1 MHLCGRSLLLGN
13 GSLTRLMSSAGFT
26 TVDIFVCVAA
36 GLMLC
41 RILCFALVLTT
52 ERGFDMVGSVLTS
65 LVMLATPWVKT
76 PLLDGPVKKMN
87 EGLVSKDSEE
97 LHLINLH

>member
-13 GSLTRLMSSAGFT
+13 GSLTRLMSSAGIT
-26 TVDIFVCVAA
+26 AVDIFVCIGV

-41 RILCFALVLTT
+41 RILCFAFVLTT

-76 PLLDGPVKKMN
+76 PLLGGPVEKMN
-87 EGLVSKDSEE
+87 EGLVSKEIEE
-97 LHLINLH
+97 LRLINSH